1 MKKKF
6 RLENLSCAHCAEKM
20 CEEIMRISGVERCNI
35 SFIAQRMTVIADE
48 ENFDKIMDEA
58 QQVVSRIEPGCKIV
72 E

>member
-20 CEEIMRISGVERCNI
+20 CEKIMRISGVERCSI